1 MKHFIRTGI
10 QRLAARNG
18 VFVGGLATRADVSAA
33 ISLLRPISIQA
44 PLIRIGGQG
53 DGGYLLPDD
62 LDGINACFSPGVDD
76 VATFETQ
83 LAHDY
88 HIPCFLADASV
99 NQAPS
104 KHPLITFEQKFIWSD
119 PAENFIGLGDWV
131 AQRLAGTGDLVLQM
145 DVEGAEFDTFAHLS
159 DTTLMRFRTIV
170 IELHHLHNLFS
181 RGALPLIISFFR
193 KLTKFHHVV
202 HLHPNNCAS
211 VVSRNGISVP
221 PLLEVTLHRKDCCVL
236 THQQLSFPHSLDRP
250 NVQEMPDIEL
260 PSCWR

>member
-10 QRLAARNG
+10 QRLAARNE
-18 VFVGGLATRADVSAA
+18 VFVGGLAARADVSAA
-33 ISLLRPISIQA
+33 ISLLRPVSIQT

-62 LDGINACFSPGVDD
+62 LDGIDACFSPGVDD

-83 LAHDY
+83 LARDY

-99 NQAPS
+99 DRSPS
-104 KHPLITFEQKFIWSD
+104 AHPLITFEKKFIGSD
-119 PAENFIGLGDWV
+119 PSENFIGLEDWV
-131 AQRLAGTGDLVLQM
+131 AQRQAGTGDLVLQI
-145 DVEGAEFDTFAHLS
+145 DVEGAEFDIFAHLS

-170 IELHHLHNLFS
+170 IELHQLHNLFS
-181 RGALPLIISFFR
+181 RGALPLITSFFR

-202 HLHPNNCAS
+202 HLHPNNCAPA
-211 VVSRNGISVP
+211 VTRNGISVP
-221 PLLEVTLHRKDCCVL
+221 PLLEVTLNRKDRCVL

-250 NVQEMPDIEL
+250 NVNEMPDIEL